1 MGTDSRRVGG
11 KYKEGEG
18 NHEADITFACLHV
31 MLLLSGSILDLNNSS
46 LFKLRRGTS
55 IGRSCMS
62 VGWSVL
68 SFVIFEKL
76 KIFWKIQNF
85 WKMTK
90 ILKNSKILENSK
102 ILKIQN
108 NWLIEKFWK
117 ILKLWKIQEF
127 WKIQNCEKF

>member
-76 KIFWKIQNF
+76 KNF
-85 WKMTK
+85 
-90 ILKNSKILENSK
+90 
-102 ILKIQN
+102 
-108 NWLIEKFWK
+108 
-117 ILKLWKIQEF
+117 
-127 WKIQNCEKF
+127 